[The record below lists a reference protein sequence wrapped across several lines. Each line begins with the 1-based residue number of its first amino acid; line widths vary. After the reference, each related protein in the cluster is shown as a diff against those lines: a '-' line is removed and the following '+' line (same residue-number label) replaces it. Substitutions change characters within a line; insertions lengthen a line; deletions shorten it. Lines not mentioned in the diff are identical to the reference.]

1 MNHSI
6 TIKPSLLVIDDCV
19 EILEIFKLV
28 FETKGYQVITKKSA
42 IDIFIFVENNKI
54 DILILDIILN
64 GVTSGRRICKEL
76 KSNPLTN
83 YFPIILISASPELLF
98 DFRECDADGFIEKPF
113 DLEVAVRKIDSL
125 LKVK

>member
-64 GVTSGRRICKEL
+64 GVTCGRHICKEL

-113 DLEVAVRKIDSL
+113 DLEVAVKKIDSL
-125 LKVK
+125 LKIK